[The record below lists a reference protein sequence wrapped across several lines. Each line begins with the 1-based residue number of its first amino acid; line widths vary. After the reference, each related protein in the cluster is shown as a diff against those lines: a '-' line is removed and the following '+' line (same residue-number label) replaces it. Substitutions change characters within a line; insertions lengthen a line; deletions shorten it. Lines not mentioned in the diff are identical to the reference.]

1 MLEDFINEK
10 NIISILCNKR
20 IKLRQKNRKNN
31 FINSISS
38 FNTAFAHSE
47 LHDLLPPRKYWPRPS
62 KKNRLAFDDND
73 LMYSKYLFWYVLRN
87 YNDHSSNYNWKINL
101 NKFIDEC
108 KKSFYNINAGIVAP
122 SKIIAIPKDASS
134 KCKKFRVVAIYSLV
148 DSVINSLV
156 ARHLSELIDCSLSDC
171 CYSFRSSKNGIPRTH
186 HDSVENIMSFSS
198 GISEDST
205 LWVAEC
211 DIQGFFDCISHD
223 LIISKLQALRKNNI
237 IYANSNTIQY
247 VEKFLD

>member
-1 MLEDFINEK
+1 
-10 NIISILCNKR
+10 LCNKR

-73 LMYSKYLFWYVLRN
+73 LMYSKYLFWHVLRN

-134 KCKKFRVVAIYSLV
+134 KCKKFRVVALYSLV
-148 DSVINSLV
+148 DSSLT
-156 ARHLSELIDCSLSDC
+156 RLLQ
-171 CYSFRSSKNGIPRTH
+171 GI
-186 HDSVENIMSFSS
+186 
-198 GISEDST
+198 
-205 LWVAEC
+205 
-211 DIQGFFDCISHD
+211 
-223 LIISKLQALRKNNI
+223 
-237 IYANSNTIQY
+237 
-247 VEKFLD
+247 